1 MKMHWTSSNQAGSA
15 HGSHAAHLGEYFQ
28 RLRAQSHRYT
38 AREPDWAIG
47 ALAGFGAG
55 GIVMLVELAFAA
67 AMGADPWRVP
77 RLIAAMALGPAVLQV
92 GGYSL
97 AVLIAALA
105 VHYVLGTFFGL
116 VLAALMAPFRLD
128 SSVVMAVVSGAVFGL
143 LLYLFNFYVITSV
156 LPWFAE
162 MRGWV
167 TVLGHVEFGV
177 MAGLFYR
184 MLERRR

>member
-1 MKMHWTSSNQAGSA
+1 MSSQLGTYF
-15 HGSHAAHLGEYFQ
+15 HGL
-28 RLRAQSHRYT
+28 RLQSHRWT

-47 ALAGFGAG
+47 ALSGFGAG
-55 GIVMLVELAFAA
+55 GIVMLVELAYAA
-67 AMGADPWRVP
+67 AMSGDPWRVP
-77 RLIAAMALGPAVLQV
+77 RLVAALALGSPVLQV

-97 AVLIAALA
+97 QVLIAALA
-105 VHYVLGTFFGL
+105 VHYLLGTFFGL

-128 SSVVMAVVSGAVFGL
+128 SSVVMAVLSGAVFGV

-177 MAGLFYR
+177 MAGLIYR

>member
-1 MKMHWTSSNQAGSA
+1 MEHHRMGAS
-15 HGSHAAHLGEYFQ
+15 LGPALASYLHN
-28 RLRAQSHRYT
+28 LRVQSHRWT
-38 AREPDWAIG
+38 AREPDWVIG

-55 GIVMLVELAFAA
+55 GIVMLIELAFAA
-67 AMGADPWRVP
+67 AIGTDPWRTP
-77 RLIAAMALGPAVLQV
+77 RLIAAMVLGSPVLQV

-97 AVLIAALA
+97 DVVIAALA
-105 VHYVLGTFFGL
+105 VHYLLGTFFGL

-143 LLYLFNFYVITSV
+143 LLYVFNFYVITSV

-167 TVLGHVEFGV
+167 TVLGHIEFGV
-177 MAGLFYR
+177 MAGLLYR